1 MIEKVN
7 SDNLICRYK
16 INIVDVKFDEFDN
29 AFDII
34 DKIRDGKIDLSDVK
48 DNQEKFKSYLGEIKN
63 GNRKHRSK
71 VQKNTLHNIEML
83 YKARNKVIKFYDYS
97 SMMFEAKYRPTK
109 GTGPKILTLK
119 QMLQKLP
126 IAYAQVKAGNN
137 SESLLNEIWQIVYSL
152 YQSKKYTM
160 T

>member
-48 DNQEKFKSYLGEIKN
+48 KSQEKFKSYLGEIKQEN
-63 GNRKHRSK
+63 KKHRPK
-71 VQKNTLHNIEML
+71 VQKKTLCIILKCFTKQEMKL
-83 YKARNKVIKFYDYS
+83 LNF
-97 SMMFEAKYRPTK
+97 MMIILKWCLR
-109 GTGPKILTLK
+109 KILEQLK
-119 QMLQKLP
+119 EKGL
-126 IAYAQVKAGNN
+126 
-137 SESLLNEIWQIVYSL
+137 
-152 YQSKKYTM
+152 KY
-160 T
+160 

>member
-48 DNQEKFKSYLGEIKN
+48 NNQEKFKSYFGEIKK
-63 GNRKHRSK
+63 GN
-71 VQKNTLHNIEML
+71 
-83 YKARNKVIKFYDYS
+83 
-97 SMMFEAKYRPTK
+97 
-109 GTGPKILTLK
+109 
-119 QMLQKLP
+119 
-126 IAYAQVKAGNN
+126 
-137 SESLLNEIWQIVYSL
+137 
-152 YQSKKYTM
+152 KKKT
-160 T
+160 

>member
-48 DNQEKFKSYLGEIKN
+48 KSQEKFKSYLGEIKQ
-63 GNRKHRSK
+63 GNKKHRPK
-71 VQKNTLHNIEML
+71 VQKKNTLYNIEML
-83 YKARNKVIKFYDYS
+83 CEARNETIKFYDDYS
-97 SMMFEAKYRPTK
+97 
-109 GTGPKILTLK
+109 
-119 QMLQKLP
+119 
-126 IAYAQVKAGNN
+126 
-137 SESLLNEIWQIVYSL
+137 
-152 YQSKKYTM
+152 
-160 T
+160 